1 MSLLMTMVVNLDFLA
16 AAAAERT
23 LAWIASGLAIAIF
36 AEILLRLDQRQNSRT
51 RFVVWFAALLGIA
64 FLPLTSFLF
73 LKPHAQGIG
82 STHSNFTLPA
92 EWAVYV
98 FLAWG
103 LVALIGLLR
112 VGIGFVHISKLRKR
126 SVEVNPS
133 SLDAQLQQRLGAQTA
148 GRKVRVYECADLRVP
163 IAVGFVRPAIIL
175 PSWTL
180 RGLSRSELNGVIL
193 HEMAHI
199 RRWDDWTNLLQKVV
213 SAIFFFHPA
222 VWWIENRLTLE
233 REMACDDVVVSE
245 SSDPREYANCLVSLA
260 EKSVSRRGFGL
271 AQAAVKRVRDIS
283 SRITRI
289 LDSKRGSRIT
299 LWKPALGLVA
309 VFSVLSSFASLH
321 IPQLIS
327 FSDQAPASH
336 ASFRAPRPLQ
346 IASSKEVLPTRPN
359 VDRQAPSLL
368 NASLRSSERVTRGVA
383 QKPVQ
388 LQQKPLLQGTSAPG
402 LSATSSVRLA
412 KATAARAKVANS
424 SQAYFL
430 VIRTNYSDDGE
441 VFWSVGVVHLTLF
454 HPSSAQTQPH
464 SSQQI

>member
-1 MSLLMTMVVNLDFLA
+1 MSLLMMMAVNLEFLA
-16 AAAAERT
+16 AAAAERAV
-23 LAWIASGLAIAIF
+23 AWIASGLAIALF
-36 AEILLRLDQRQNSRT
+36 AEILLRLNQRQNSRT

-64 FLPLTSFLF
+64 FLPLTSSLF
-73 LKPHAQGIG
+73 LKPHAHGIG
-82 STHSNFTLPA
+82 STHSDFTLPA

-103 LVALIGLLR
+103 LVALVGLLR

-126 SVEVNPS
+126 SVEVNLS
-133 SLDAQLQQRLGAQTA
+133 SLDPQLQQRLGAQAA
-148 GRKVRVYECADLRVP
+148 GRKVRLYECADLRVP
-163 IAVGFVRPAIIL
+163 IAVGFLRPAIIL

-180 RGLSRSELNGVIL
+180 RGLSNSELNGVIL

-199 RRWDDWTNLLQKVV
+199 RRWDDWTNLLQKIV

-299 LWKPALGLVA
+299 LWKPALALVA

-327 FSDQAPASH
+327 FADQAPASLRI
-336 ASFRAPRPLQ
+336 SRPLQ
-346 IASSKEVLPTRPN
+346 IASSKQVSPIRPN
-359 VDRQAPSLL
+359 VNRQAPSLL

-383 QKPVQ
+383 QKRVE
-388 LQQKPLLQGTSAPG
+388 LQQKPDLRATSAPG
-402 LSATSSVRLA
+402 LSATTSVRLA
-412 KATAARAKVANS
+412 KATEARRKMPNS

>member
-1 MSLLMTMVVNLDFLA
+1 
-16 AAAAERT
+16 
-23 LAWIASGLAIAIF
+23 
-36 AEILLRLDQRQNSRT
+36 
-51 RFVVWFAALLGIA
+51 
-64 FLPLTSFLF
+64 
-73 LKPHAQGIG
+73 
-82 STHSNFTLPA
+82 LPA

-103 LVALIGLLR
+103 LVAFIGLLR

-126 SVEVNPS
+126 SVEVTLS
-133 SLDAQLQQRLGAQTA
+133 SLDAQLQQRLGAQAA
-148 GRKVRVYECADLRVP
+148 GRKVRLYECADLRVP
-163 IAVGFVRPAIIL
+163 IAVGFLRPAIIL

-180 RGLSRSELNGVIL
+180 RGLSNSELNGVIL

-199 RRWDDWTNLLQKVV
+199 RRWDDWTNLLQKIV

-299 LWKPALGLVA
+299 LWKPALALVA

-327 FSDQAPASH
+327 FADQAPASLRI
-336 ASFRAPRPLQ
+336 SRPLQ
-346 IASSKEVLPTRPN
+346 IASSKQVSPTRPN
-359 VDRQAPSLL
+359 VHRQAPSLL

-383 QKPVQ
+383 QKPVE
-388 LQQKPLLQGTSAPG
+388 LQQKPDLRATSAPG
-402 LSATSSVRLA
+402 LSATRSVRLA
-412 KATAARAKVANS
+412 KATEARAKVANS

>member
-1 MSLLMTMVVNLDFLA
+1 MVVNLEFFA
-16 AAAAERT
+16 AAVGERA
-23 LAWIASGLAIAIF
+23 LAWIASGVAIALF
-36 AEILLRLDQRQNSRT
+36 AEILLRLSQRQNPRT

-64 FLPLTSFLF
+64 ILPLTSSLF
-73 LKPHAQGIG
+73 LKPHANGIG
-82 STHSNFTLPA
+82 STHSDLTFPV

-98 FLAWG
+98 FVAWA
-103 LVALIGLLR
+103 LVALIGLIR
-112 VGIGFVHISKLRKR
+112 VGIGFLHISKLRKR
-126 SVEVNPS
+126 SVEVNLS
-133 SLDAQLQQRLGAQTA
+133 SLDPQLQQRLGAQRT
-148 GRKVRVYECADLRVP
+148 GRKVGVYECDDLRVP
-163 IAVGFVRPAIIL
+163 VAVGFLRPAIIL
-175 PSWTL
+175 PSWVL
-180 RGLSRSELNGVIL
+180 RGLSSSELNGVVL

-245 SSDPREYANCLVSLA
+245 SSDPREYAICLVSLA

-283 SRITRI
+283 RRITRI
-289 LDSKRGSRIT
+289 LDSKRTSRIT
-299 LWKPALGLVA
+299 LRKPALALVA

-327 FSDQAPASH
+327 FADSAPASH
-336 ASFRAPRPLQ
+336 ASLLAAPALRV
-346 IASSKEVLPTRPN
+346 ASSKQVSGNRPN
-359 VDRQAPSLL
+359 HDRQGPSLL
-368 NASLRSSERVTRGVA
+368 NASLRSSERVLRGVA

-388 LQQKPLLQGTSAPG
+388 FQQKPVLHATSAMR
-402 LSATSSVRLA
+402 LSAPRSLRLA
-412 KATAARAKVANS
+412 KANEASAKVANP

-441 VFWSVGVVHLTLF
+441 VFWSVGMVHLTVF

>member
-1 MSLLMTMVVNLDFLA
+1 MSLLMMMAVNLEFFA
-16 AAAAERT
+16 AAAAERAV
-23 LAWIASGLAIAIF
+23 AWIASGLAIALF
-36 AEILLRLDQRQNSRT
+36 AEILLRLNQRQNSRT

-64 FLPLTSFLF
+64 FLPLTSSLF
-73 LKPHAQGIG
+73 LQPHAHGIE
-82 STHSNFTLPA
+82 STHSDFTLPA

-126 SVEVNPS
+126 SVEVNLT
-133 SLDAQLQQRLGAQTA
+133 SLDAQLQQRLGAQAA
-148 GRKVRVYECADLRVP
+148 GRKVRLYECADLRVP
-163 IAVGFVRPAIIL
+163 IAVGFLRPAIIL

-180 RGLSRSELNGVIL
+180 RGLSNSELNGVVL

-199 RRWDDWTNLLQKVV
+199 RRWDDWTNLLQKIV

-299 LWKPALGLVA
+299 LWKPALALVA

-327 FSDQAPASH
+327 FADQAPASLRI
-336 ASFRAPRPLQ
+336 SRPLQ
-346 IASSKEVLPTRPN
+346 IASSKQVSPTTPN
-359 VDRQAPSLL
+359 VHRQAPSLL

-388 LQQKPLLQGTSAPG
+388 LQQKPDLRAMSAPG
-402 LSATSSVRLA
+402 LSATRSVRLA
-412 KATAARAKVANS
+412 KATEARAKVANS

-441 VFWSVGVVHLTLF
+441 VFWSVGAVHLTLF

>member
-1 MSLLMTMVVNLDFLA
+1 MSLLMMMAVNLEFLA
-16 AAAAERT
+16 AAAAERAV
-23 LAWIASGLAIAIF
+23 AWIASGLAIAIF
-36 AEILLRLDQRQNSRT
+36 AEILLRLNQRQNSRT

-64 FLPLTSFLF
+64 FLPLTSSLF
-73 LKPHAQGIG
+73 LKPHDHRIG
-82 STHSNFTLPA
+82 STHPDFTLPA

-103 LVALIGLLR
+103 LVALVGLLR

-126 SVEVNPS
+126 SVEVNLT
-133 SLDAQLQQRLGAQTA
+133 SLDAQLQQRLGAQAA
-148 GRKVRVYECADLRVP
+148 GRKVRLYECADLRVP
-163 IAVGFVRPAIIL
+163 IAVGFLRPAIIL

-180 RGLSRSELNGVIL
+180 RGLSNSELNGVIL

-199 RRWDDWTNLLQKVV
+199 RRWDDWTNLLQKIV
-213 SAIFFFHPA
+213 SVIFFFHPA

-289 LDSKRGSRIT
+289 LDSKRGSRIS
-299 LWKPALGLVA
+299 LWKPALALVA

-327 FSDQAPASH
+327 FADQAPASLRV
-336 ASFRAPRPLQ
+336 SRPLQ
-346 IASSKEVLPTRPN
+346 IASSKQVSPTRPN
-359 VDRQAPSLL
+359 VHRQAPSLL

-383 QKPVQ
+383 QKSVE
-388 LQQKPLLQGTSAPG
+388 LQQKPDLRATSAPG
-402 LSATSSVRLA
+402 LSATRSVRLA
-412 KATAARAKVANS
+412 KATEARAKVANS

>member
-1 MSLLMTMVVNLDFLA
+1 MSLLMMMVVNLEFLA

-23 LAWIASGLAIAIF
+23 FAWIASGLAIALF
-36 AEILLRLDQRQNSRT
+36 AEILLRLNQRQNSRT

-64 FLPLTSFLF
+64 FLPLTSSLF

-82 STHSNFTLPA
+82 STHSDFTLPA

-126 SVEVNPS
+126 SVEVNLS
-133 SLDAQLQQRLGAQTA
+133 SLDAQLQQRMGAQTA
-148 GRKVRVYECADLRVP
+148 GRKVGVYECEDLRVP
-163 IAVGFVRPAIIL
+163 IAVGFLRPAIIL

-180 RGLSRSELNGVIL
+180 RGLSSSELNGVLL

-289 LDSKRGSRIT
+289 LDCKRGSRIT
-299 LWKPALGLVA
+299 LWKPALALVA
-309 VFSVLSSFASLH
+309 VFSLLSSFASLH

-327 FSDQAPASH
+327 FADPAPASH
-336 ASFRAPRPLQ
+336 ASLRAPRPLQ
-346 IASSKEVLPTRPN
+346 IASSKQVSN
-359 VDRQAPSLL
+359 AHRQAPSLL
-368 NASLRSSERVTRGVA
+368 NASLRSSERVIGGVA
-383 QKPVQ
+383 QKPVP
-388 LQQKPLLQGTSAPG
+388 LQQKPVLQAKSAPE
-402 LSATSSVRLA
+402 LSATASVRLA
-412 KATAARAKVANS
+412 KATEAGPKAASS
-424 SQAYFL
+424 SQAYFV

-454 HPSSAQTQPH
+454 HPSYAQSQPH

>member
-1 MSLLMTMVVNLDFLA
+1 MRLLMMMAVNLEFLA
-16 AAAAERT
+16 AATAGRAV
-23 LAWIASGLAIAIF
+23 AWIASGLAIALF
-36 AEILLRLDQRQNSRT
+36 AEILLRLNQRQNSRT

-64 FLPLTSFLF
+64 FLPLTSSLF
-73 LKPHAQGIG
+73 LQPHAHGIE
-82 STHSNFTLPA
+82 STHSDFTLPA
-92 EWAVYV
+92 EWAVFV

-126 SVEVNPS
+126 SVEVNLT
-133 SLDAQLQQRLGAQTA
+133 SLDAQLQQRLGAQAA
-148 GRKVRVYECADLRVP
+148 GRKVRLYECADLRVP
-163 IAVGFVRPAIIL
+163 IAVGFLRPAIIL

-180 RGLSRSELNGVIL
+180 RGLSNSELNGVIL

-199 RRWDDWTNLLQKVV
+199 RRWDDWTNLLQKIV

-289 LDSKRGSRIT
+289 LDSKCGSRIT
-299 LWKPALGLVA
+299 LWKPALALVA

-327 FSDQAPASH
+327 FADQAPASLRI
-336 ASFRAPRPLQ
+336 STPLQ
-346 IASSKEVLPTRPN
+346 IASSKQVSPTRPN
-359 VDRQAPSLL
+359 VHRQAPSLL

-383 QKPVQ
+383 QKAVE
-388 LQQKPLLQGTSAPG
+388 LQQKPDLRATSAPG
-402 LSATSSVRLA
+402 LSATRSVRLA
-412 KATAARAKVANS
+412 KATEARAKVANS